1 VKRLLLIAVLLAA
14 LVPADARAGACS
26 PLNCS
31 PSQFTLAHGTLLGV
45 RAGVDRP
52 VRVIDLRTGATRWR
66 LPAGIV
72 TGGTLVH
79 QDGSLL
85 TWYSLT
91 TGARLRDA
99 LVQQHG
105 TFKLVGA
112 SQDGRQAVLAR
123 TQHRSTT
130 FAVVSPKA
138 QRIVKLGGNEW
149 SFDALNRDNLFLIRY
164 LKKGYEIRLL
174 HVATGVLEQT
184 PLKDPKGSSTIWGS
198 PWSRLSSADGRYLFT
213 LYLGPDGSSMVH
225 VLDTR
230 QATARC
236 IDLPGTG
243 NWDSATTWALVLDP
257 DGRQLWAIS
266 TGYGRVAHID
276 VPSHSVVDAYRFH
289 VDAWNTATG
298 TAVMSPDGERIAFT
312 DANHIWFLVLAK
324 RKVVAG
330 PTHVAIALAYSPDQ
344 RHLWVLGERS
354 RLSALT
360 PR

>member
-1 VKRLLLIAVLLAA
+1 MKPVVLIAVLLAA
-14 LVPADARAGACS
+14 LVPGASQAAACS

-45 RAGVDRP
+45 RIGVDQP
-52 VRVIDLRTGATRWR
+52 VRVIDLSTGSTRWR

-72 TGGTLVH
+72 TGNVLVH

-99 LVQQHG
+99 VVQQHG
-105 TFKLVGA
+105 MFQLVGA
-112 SQDGRQAVLAR
+112 SQDGREAVLAR

-130 FAVVSPKA
+130 FAVVSPGA
-138 QRIVKLGGNEW
+138 QRIVKLGGNRW
-149 SFDALNRDNLFLIRY
+149 SFDALNRDNLFLIRN
-164 LKKGYEIRLL
+164 LKQGYEIRLL
-174 HVATGVLEQT
+174 EVASGVLEKT
-184 PLKDPKGSSTIWGS
+184 PLKDPNGSSTIWGA
-198 PWSRLSSADGRYLFT
+198 PWSRLSSADGRYVFT
-213 LYLGPDGSSMVH
+213 LYVGSNGSSMVH

-230 QATARC
+230 NATARC

-243 NWDSATTWALVLDP
+243 SWDSAASWALVADP
-257 DGRQLWAIS
+257 DGRHLWAIS

-276 VPSHSVVDAYRFH
+276 IPSRSVVDAYRFH

-298 TAVMSPDGERIAFT
+298 TAVMSPDGERVAFT
-312 DANHIWFLVLAK
+312 DANHVWFLVLAQ
-324 RKVVAG
+324 RRVIAG

-344 RHLWVLGERS
+344 KHLWVVGERS

>member
-1 VKRLLLIAVLLAA
+1 VKRQLLIAVLLAA
-14 LVPADARAGACS
+14 VVPGASHAAACS

-45 RAGVDRP
+45 RVGVDRP

-72 TGGTLVH
+72 TGSVLVH

-91 TGARLRDA
+91 TGARLRA
-99 LVQQHG
+99 AVVQHHG
-105 TFKLVGA
+105 TFQLVGA

-130 FAVVSPKA
+130 FAVVSPTG
-138 QRIVKLGGNEW
+138 QRIVKLGGNDW

-164 LKKGYEIRLL
+164 LSKGYEIRLL
-174 HVATGVLEQT
+174 HVGAGVLDKT
-184 PLKDPKGSSTIWGS
+184 ALKDPKGSSTIWGS
-198 PWSRLSSADGRYLFT
+198 PWSRLSSADGRYVFT
-213 LYLGPDGSSMVH
+213 LYVASDGSSMVH

-230 QATARC
+230 NATARC

-243 NWDSATTWALVLDP
+243 NWDSAATWTMVLDP
-257 DGRQLWAIS
+257 DGLHLWAVS

-276 VPSHSVVDAYRFH
+276 IPSRSVVDAYRFH

-312 DANHIWFLVLAK
+312 DANHVWFLVLAK

-330 PTHVAIALAYSPDQ
+330 PTHVAIAMAYSPDQ
-344 RHLWVLGERS
+344 SRLWVVGERS
-354 RLSALT
+354 RVTAL
-360 PR
+360 PVR